1 MGWLAAWRG
10 GRHEAADPRLLEWI
24 GRAVDRVDPRLRQVG
39 GFPAAY
45 AKSVAHALDYAH
57 RLADALPGPVL
68 INRETFASDPLVHA
82 LFASAEDIQAALC
95 ASQAMRTF
103 HGEHPEAR
111 EVYAMI
117 CMRRGTKAL
126 LGMDMVDGL
135 LRRDVPQQA
144 VYFTDHTVAEPGRTE
159 AEARARIAEGF
170 FDSLVTHV
178 VRRIEARKAER
189 AHLEQARDECLA
201 RLHGAAPDR
210 RAVLSADLN
219 QILGQLAELGTSLD
233 LRRYIDDFEAVMD
246 APEQHLYLEHQAMV
260 LDSMG
265 VLRGAESPG
274 NTTLEFCDLTGRDR
288 RRWTV
293 VLMYCNQVAE
303 VASLGERLSSAQR
316 WLGL

>member
-1 MGWLAAWRG
+1 MHWLTAWRG
-10 GRHEAADPRLLEWI
+10 GRHEVVDPRLLGWI
-24 GRAVDRVDPRLRQVG
+24 ERAVDRVDPRLRQAG
-39 GFPAAY
+39 GFPSAY
-45 AKSVAHALDYAH
+45 ARPVAHALDYAH
-57 RLADALPGPVL
+57 RLAEALPGPVL
-68 INRETFASDPLVHA
+68 INRETFARDPLVHA

-111 EVYAMI
+111 EVYALI

-144 VYFTDHTVAEPGRTE
+144 IYFTDHTVAEPGRTE
-159 AEARARIAEGF
+159 AEARERIAAGF

-189 AHLEQARDECLA
+189 ARLEQARDECLA

-210 RAVLSADLN
+210 RAALSVDLN
-219 QILGQLAELGTSLD
+219 QILGQLAELGASLD
-233 LRRYIDDFEAVMD
+233 LRRYIDDFEAVMG
-246 APEQHLYLEHQAMV
+246 APEQHLYVERQSLV

-265 VLRGAESPG
+265 LLRSAEGPG
-274 NTTLEFCDLTGRDR
+274 NNSLEFCDLTGRDR

-293 VLMYCNQVAE
+293 VLMVCNQVAD